1 MLQKQF
7 RELNKYRNR
16 KFWRNIIQQ
25 QKMQIIYSESVK
37 RRKMK
42 RAADTGESENP
53 FKGRR

>member
-1 MLQKQF
+1 
-7 RELNKYRNR
+7 
-16 KFWRNIIQQ
+16 
-25 QKMQIIYSESVK
+25 MQIIYSESVK